1 MSYFDSLRT
10 GCADLN
16 IEVKFGD
23 RLFDIKACCAVF
35 DQLQLQGLHFLFV
48 FSGSDVTA
56 SFYLKS
62 KKTIFKEFMQLEPG
76 NLIHHTLAKLSE
88 PSHAITEEDISAVK
102 QFVMMLFGYTELN
115 HSLVTARILHFKK
128 INSH

>member
-1 MSYFDSLRT
+1 MSYLDSLRT

-23 RLFDIKACCAVF
+23 RLFDIKACRAVF
-35 DQLQLQGLHFLFV
+35 DQLQLQGLRFLFA

-76 NLIHHTLAKLSE
+76 NLIYHTFAKLSD
-88 PSHAITEEDISAVK
+88 PSHAIKEEDISAVK
-102 QFVMMLFGYTELN
+102 QFVMMLFGYTEL
-115 HSLVTARILHFKK
+115 SCDCWIFTL
-128 INSH
+128 

>member
-35 DQLQLQGLHFLFV
+35 DQLQLQGLHFLSSV
-48 FSGSDVTA
+48 G
-56 SFYLKS
+56 
-62 KKTIFKEFMQLEPG
+62 Q
-76 NLIHHTLAKLSE
+76 
-88 PSHAITEEDISAVK
+88 
-102 QFVMMLFGYTELN
+102 ML
-115 HSLVTARILHFKK
+115 LHLFT
-128 INSH
+128 

>member
-35 DQLQLQGLHFLFV
+35 DQLQLQGLHFL
-48 FSGSDVTA
+48 
-56 SFYLKS
+56 LR
-62 KKTIFKEFMQLEPG
+62 
-76 NLIHHTLAKLSE
+76 LS
-88 PSHAITEEDISAVK
+88 SVG
-102 QFVMMLFGYTELN
+102 QM
-115 HSLVTARILHFKK
+115 
-128 INSH
+128 